1 MGRNAIL
8 VLVLIERRDWNVAVD
23 ANRRVHYDGRA
34 CGIVH
39 GEREIVPASPWRIRP
54 RAVEGGSPPVRLDA
68 ASLSHVGTCRNLVT
82 SSERI
87 PDARGIFHV
96 RSTT

>member
-23 ANRRVHYDGRA
+23 ANRRVHYVGRD

-39 GEREIVPASPWRIRP
+39 GEREIVPCFAMAAI
-54 RAVEGGSPPVRLDA
+54 RAVWFA
-68 ASLSHVGTCRNLVT
+68 
-82 SSERI
+82 
-87 PDARGIFHV
+87 
-96 RSTT
+96 